1 MKCPKCKHEFEPF
14 RFKIPEWLDREAW
27 HHWLTYRNKFNQPF
41 TDRAKTIAINKLK
54 ELKDKGYDPAEVID
68 YCINKPWQGIYEP
81 KELGFKK
88 VIEREKINEAKKRIQ
103 AIPRKPNKR
112 AQELRKGIKAEM
124 VAIAKKMRSY
134 STTESLIARSRYQ
147 QLKDQLLSIDD
158 SL

>member
-1 MKCPKCKHEFEPF
+1 MKCPKH
-14 RFKIPEWLDREAW
+14 
-27 HHWLTYRNKFNQPF
+27 
-41 TDRAKTIAINKLK
+41 
-54 ELKDKGYDPAEVID
+54 
-68 YCINKPWQGIYEP
+68 
-81 KELGFKK
+81 
-88 VIEREKINEAKKRIQ
+88 EAKKRIQ